1 MAIACGVDFG
11 TSNSTVGWVQ
21 PGQPVML
28 GLEDGKVTLPSVVFF
43 NADDEVV
50 RYGRAALADYLAGY
64 EGRLMRSMKSL
75 LGTTLMEGQTEV
87 AGRALP
93 FRTLLAQFIGE
104 LKQRAERAAGR
115 EFSSAVFGRP
125 VHFIDDSAANDQL
138 AQDTLEQ
145 IARSVGY
152 KEVAFQF
159 EPIAAAFDYES
170 QIQREE
176 LVLIADIGGGTS
188 DFSLLRLSPE
198 RATRV
203 ERRDDILANG
213 GVHIGGTDF
222 DKYLSLASVMPLLGY
237 GSRLRSNSEV
247 PSSYYFN
254 LATWHTINQAYT
266 KKASLQLADLLR
278 DAAEPATL
286 GRLQNLIED
295 RAGHWLAM
303 QVEQGKIALSDASS
317 ALPACQPA
325 RSIPC
330 SSRGAPAGCVCCV
343 SASRHW
349 CPRRAAAK
357 VICLAVSVP
366 VWRSMRPVN
375 SVRSKDAGTI
385 AGDAGLRNHRAVASQ
400 RRPYH
405 RSGGP
410 ASARR
415 ARGRALRYAG
425 QLRGT
430 YPRFY
435 YGADRYHSGHGG
447 RCATGAASAAAAAGI
462 HRQRYPGDS
471 QCII

>member
-11 TSNSTVGWVQ
+11 TSNSTVGWVN

-75 LGTTLMEGQTEV
+75 LGTSLMEGQTEV

-115 EFSSAVFGRP
+115 EFTSAVFGRP
-125 VHFIDDSAANDQL
+125 VHFIDDNAAHDQL

-170 QIQREE
+170 QISREE

-188 DFSLLRLSPE
+188 DFSLLRLSPQ
-198 RATRV
+198 RATKV
-203 ERRDDILANG
+203 ERREDILANG

-237 GSRLRSNSEV
+237 GSRLRNTTEV

-266 KKASLQLADLLR
+266 KKASVQLADLLR
-278 DAAEPATL
+278 DAAEQDKL

-295 RAGHWLAM
+295 RSGHWLAM
-303 QVEQGKIALSDASS
+303 QVEQGKIALSDAEQAVMELDRLAPPVALEITRAQFDAASEQLVSS
-317 ALPACQPA
+317 VEQTVQTLL
-325 RSIPC
+325 R
-330 SSRGAPAGCVCCV
+330 
-343 SASRHW
+343 
-349 CPRRAAAK
+349 
-357 VICLAVSVP
+357 
-366 VWRSMRPVN
+366 
-375 SVRSKDAGTI
+375 DAG
-385 AGDAGLRNHRAVASQ
+385 V
-400 RRPYH
+400 
-405 RSGGP
+405 
-410 ASARR
+410 
-415 ARGRALRYAG
+415 
-425 QLRGT
+425 
-430 YPRFY
+430 
-435 YGADRYHSGHGG
+435 
-447 RCATGAASAAAAAGI
+447 AASAVDTVFFTGGSSGVRLLRERIAALVPTARRVEGDLFGSIGAGLALDAARKFG
-462 HRQRYPGDS
+462 
-471 QCII
+471 